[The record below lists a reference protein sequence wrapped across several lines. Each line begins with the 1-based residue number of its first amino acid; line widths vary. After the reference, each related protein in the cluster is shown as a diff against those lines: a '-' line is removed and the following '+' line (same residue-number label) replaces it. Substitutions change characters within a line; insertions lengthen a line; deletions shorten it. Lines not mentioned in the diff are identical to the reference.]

1 MPMLHVNGTEL
12 YYEDTGG
19 RDPAI
24 LFSHGLFWDT
34 SLFEPQIAMLKS
46 RYRCVAY
53 DHRGQGRSAD
63 SGLRAIDM
71 DTLFADAVALIDA
84 LDLTPVHVCGLSMGG
99 FVAMRLAAR
108 RPDLV
113 RSLLLLDTSADPE
126 PRRNALKYRLC
137 NRFARRFGGGVV
149 DATMPIM
156 FGRSALSDP
165 ARAAERDAWRRQ
177 LGSNRRSLW
186 HAVNGVI
193 ERPSV
198 YHELSRITAP
208 TLVMVGE
215 EDTVTVPAKAERIA
229 AAIAGAK
236 LVRIPR
242 AGHIVTVEQPQ
253 AVTQAIG
260 EFLQGLGCPATARG
274 STGHNDNVIAPQWQV
289 LGAAA
294 HGHGKKLETGTDC
307 PGTGADAEN
316 DCNSK
321 GGRETTP

>member
-1 MPMLHVNGTEL
+1 MPKLRVNGTEL

-19 RDPAI
+19 RGPAI
-24 LFSHGLFWDT
+24 LFSHGLLWDT
-34 SLFEPQIAMLKS
+34 SLFAPQIAALKL

-63 SGLRAIDM
+63 SDLRAIDM
-71 DTLFADAVALIDA
+71 DTLFADAVALIEA
-84 LDLTPVHVCGLSMGG
+84 LDLKPVHVCGLSMGG
-99 FVAMRLAAR
+99 FVAMRLGAR

-126 PRRNALKYRLC
+126 PPANVLKFRLW
-137 NRFARRFGGGVV
+137 NWIARCFGVGFLF

-156 FGRSALSDP
+156 FGKSTLSDP
-165 ARAAERDAWRRQ
+165 ARATERDAWRRR
-177 LGSNRRSLW
+177 LRSNRPSLW
-186 HAVNGVI
+186 RAVNGVI

-198 YHELSRITAP
+198 YHELSCITAP

-242 AGHIVTVEQPQ
+242 AGHIATVEQPQ

-260 EFLQGLGCPATARG
+260 DFLDGLGCPAAAPG
-274 STGHNDNVIAPQWQV
+274 STRHKGRC
-289 LGAAA
+289 
-294 HGHGKKLETGTDC
+294 KKLDKGTDC
-307 PGTGADAEN
+307 PGTGTDTE
-316 DCNSK
+316 DDDNSK
-321 GGRETTP
+321 GGREIKP

>member
-1 MPMLHVNGTEL
+1 MPMLRVNGTEL

-19 RDPAI
+19 RGPAI
-24 LFSHGLFWDT
+24 LFSHGLFWDS
-34 SLFEPQIAMLKS
+34 SLFAPQIRALKY

-53 DHRGQGRSAD
+53 DHRGQGQSAD
-63 SGLRAIDM
+63 SDLRAIDM
-71 DTLFADAVALIDA
+71 DTLFADAVALIVA
-84 LDLTPVHVCGLSMGG
+84 LELEPVHVCGLSMGG
-99 FVAMRLAAR
+99 FVAMRLGAR

-126 PRRNALKYRLC
+126 PPENVLKFRLG
-137 NRFARRFGGGVV
+137 NWFARCFGVGLVV
-149 DATMPIM
+149 DATVPIM

-165 ARAAERDAWRRQ
+165 ARAAERDAWRRR
-177 LGSNRRSLW
+177 LRSNRRSLW
-186 HAVNGVI
+186 RAVNGVI

-198 YHELSRITAP
+198 YHELSSITAP

-242 AGHIVTVEQPQ
+242 AGHIVTVERPK

-260 EFLQGLGCPATARG
+260 DFLDDLGYCAGSSCHCAGLLATG
-274 STGHNDNVIAPQWQV
+274 
-289 LGAAA
+289 
-294 HGHGKKLETGTDC
+294 
-307 PGTGADAEN
+307 
-316 DCNSK
+316 
-321 GGRETTP
+321 